1 MRRFLILL
9 CLCMGQFAHAADIA
23 FPPQAVSDA
32 AVLSAAIPGLARD
45 ALASYQDDNPERYR
59 TNRLRLQLLAGDNEA
74 ALATL
79 MELRKSLSPSI
90 YLPYEV
96 FARARQRSGVSFD
109 AAYAE
114 AFRDVF
120 QRLNDADAVN
130 ASWYQFVYDLPLAR
144 AQLER
149 VLAPHAGK
157 AALSID
163 EMLGLARAY
172 LPLQVYSAILP
183 LTTPLL
189 AEDEARRFVIDDSV
203 MIPTAYGVTLSAVVA
218 RPRAGGR
225 APGSLLYT
233 IYPNTESARFEAKY
247 AAARGYAGV
256 VADARG
262 KRLGTGKIEPY
273 EHEVQDVNSVI
284 DWMSRQAWSDGR
296 VVMYGGSYSGFAQ
309 WAAAKRL
316 HPALKAIAPYAAV
329 IPGLG
334 LPMENNVFLNANY
347 GWSFYVG
354 NTPLLDTS
362 RYFDRQHWRDMQ
374 EQWFA
379 SGRPYRD
386 IDKVEGTP
394 NPALQRWLG
403 HPSYDAY
410 WQSMVAYKQDYANIG
425 IPVLSVNGYFDDAQ
439 VSALHIF
446 REHMKHRPNADHTMV
461 IGPWDHF
468 GLQASRKPDRVNEY
482 LIDPVAQIDTP
493 ALTYA
498 WFDHV
503 LRGAPRP
510 ALLKDRINYQVMGA
524 NEWRHAPSIDKMADR
539 VLKLYV
545 SSARDGRYYRLSAQR
560 GKAACTLA
568 QSVDFKDRSQGTN
581 DYYPYPA
588 IGKELDPALGLSFVS
603 EPFDKPVAVNGVF
616 EGVLKATIN
625 KRDMDVGAVLYE
637 LMPDGRLFH
646 LSYFIGRASY
656 AQDMETRRLLAPG
669 KVAEIPFA
677 RARMTSRQLG
687 KGSRLL
693 LVIDVNKNS
702 GAQVNYGTGKDVSD
716 ESIADA
722 GEPLKVSWSC
732 DSFVRVPISAAR
744 MP

>member
-1 MRRFLILL
+1 MKRFLVLL
-9 CLCMGQFAHAADIA
+9 FLCAGQYVQAADIA
-23 FPPQAVSDA
+23 FPPQAASDPDL
-32 AVLSAAIPGLARD
+32 LSSAFPGLARE
-45 ALASYQDDNPERYR
+45 ALAQYKDDNPERYR
-59 TNRLRLQLLAGDNEA
+59 TNRLRLQLLSGDNQA
-74 ALATL
+74 ALVTL
-79 MELRKSLSPSI
+79 AELRKSLSPTTF
-90 YLPYEV
+90 LPYEV
-96 FARARQRSGVSFD
+96 FAQARMNSALPFD
-109 AAYAE
+109 QAYAE
-114 AFRDVF
+114 AFRTIF
-120 QRLNDADAVN
+120 QRLNDVDAVN
-130 ASWYQFVYDLPLAR
+130 ASWYQFVYDLPIAR
-144 AQLER
+144 AELER
-149 VLAPHAGK
+149 VLKPHAGK
-157 AALSID
+157 PALSVD
-163 EMLGLARAY
+163 ELLALARAY

-183 LTTPLL
+183 LSSPLL
-189 AEDEARRFVIDDSV
+189 AEDEARRFVVDERV

-218 RPRAGGR
+218 RPKGGGR
-225 APGSLLYT
+225 APGTLLYT

-262 KRLGTGKIEPY
+262 KRLGIGKIEPY

-284 DWMSRQAWSDGR
+284 DWISKQEWSDGR
-296 VVMYGGSYSGFAQ
+296 VVMHGGSYSGFAQ
-309 WAAAKRL
+309 WAAAKQL
-316 HPALKAIAPYAAV
+316 HPALKAIAPYAAI

-334 LPMENNVFLNANY
+334 LPMENNIFLNANY
-347 GWSFYVG
+347 GWPFYVG
-354 NTPLLDTS
+354 NTPMLDTA
-362 RYFDRQHWRDMQ
+362 RYFDRQHWRNMQ
-374 EQWFA
+374 EQWFS

-394 NPALQRWLG
+394 NPVLQRWLR

-410 WQSMVAYKQDYANIG
+410 WQSMTSYKQDYARIG
-425 IPVLSVNGYFDDAQ
+425 IPVLSINGYFDDAQ

-446 REHMKHRPNADHTMV
+446 REHMKYRSDADHTMV

-468 GLQASRKPDRVNEY
+468 GLQASRKLARVNEY
-482 LIDPVAQIDTP
+482 AIDPVAQIDTP

-524 NEWRHAPSIDKMADR
+524 NEWRHAPSIDKMADK

-545 SSARDGRYYRLSAQR
+545 SSTRDGKYYRMSAQR
-560 GKAACTLA
+560 SVKACTLA
-568 QSVDFKDRSQGTN
+568 QTIDFKDRSQASN

-588 IGKELDPALGLSFVS
+588 IGKEIDPALGLSFIS
-603 EPFDKPVAVNGVF
+603 EPFNSPVSVNGVF
-616 EGVLKATIN
+616 EGVLKASIN

-646 LSYFIGRASY
+646 LSYFLGRASY
-656 AQDMETRRLLAPG
+656 TRDMETRRLLTPG
-669 KVAEIPFA
+669 KVAEIPFS
-677 RARMTSRQLG
+677 RSRMTSRQLS

-693 LVIDVNKNS
+693 LVLDINKNS
-702 GAQVNYGTGKDVSD
+702 GAQLNYGTGADVSG

-722 GEPLKVSWSC
+722 GEPLRVRWSC
-732 DSFVRVPISAAR
+732 DSFVRVPISTGS